1 MTRPSIFES
10 AGGAPAFAALAA
22 ANHERCLADP
32 ELEHAFSHGGK
43 DDHLDRLAAYWG
55 EVFGGP
61 PVYSQAFGGH
71 SAMVDVHAGEGI
83 GHDWSQRFVACFV
96 QAADDAGLPR
106 RPRAPGRPARVH
118 GVGDRRARALRAGRF
133 GRAARDG
140 DAALVVGRPR
150 ARLGARRRGGP
161 ERGADSREAPAHPA
175 GGARRRR
182 RREAPRR
189 RAVRQ

>member
-96 QAADDAGLPR
+96 QAADDAGLP
-106 RPRAPGRPARVH
+106 PDPELRA
-118 GVGDRRARALRAGRF
+118 ALRAYMEWATAELEPYAPPGSVVPP
-133 GRAARDG
+133 AMAMPHWSWDG
-140 DAALVVGRPR
+140 LEHA
-150 ARLGARRRGGP
+150 
-161 ERGADSREAPAHPA
+161 
-175 GGARRRR
+175 
-182 RREAPRR
+182 
-189 RAVRQ
+189 